1 MRAHYA
7 WREIESVMEYLAA
20 AEGGTTAFALPGTL
34 PQYAPDHPV
43 VVRHLHLDV
52 KIDPTAETVSGRS
65 TLVISPVVDQ
75 VTHVRLD
82 ASDLEIGKVYIQ
94 GNPDPAVYDYDG
106 RNLVVELWEP
116 LAMNETTS
124 IVVQYSVERPALGLY
139 FIKPDAASPD
149 RPVQVWSQ
157 NQDDDARYWFPCIDD
172 PAMKMTTSVS
182 AAVPL
187 EYVAI
192 SNGVV
197 RTDKP
202 TERYWEPEFQY
213 WHWRQD
219 KPHPVYLMSLLV
231 GPFVE
236 HVEPAQEGLPPV
248 NWYHLPGQEEPA
260 RRAFNRTADMIR
272 FYQDFLGCPYPWDG
286 YGQIAVSEFVFGG
299 MENTGL
305 STMTERVL
313 PDERAALD
321 FSANSL
327 VAHELAHQWFG
338 DLVTCRHWSH
348 GWLNEGFATYLDACF
363 REHDLGTDEFHYE
376 MLALARGYMRE
387 ASTKYSRPIVSR
399 EYNEPIDL
407 FDRHL
412 YHKGAWVLHMLRAR
426 LGDVPFRRALT
437 VYLHRFRF
445 SQTETSDLVR
455 AMEDAT
461 GQSLWQHFDEWVF
474 RAGHPTLKWRVSST
488 DVPGSLT
495 VTVEQGNKPEDI
507 WSIRT
512 SLLIRTKGKDRRIPV
527 VLNQAVQTI
536 VIPGVSSSPNL
547 IVLDPD
553 YTILATMRPSLRTR
567 QFIAMLEDAPS
578 VARRIEAAQALG
590 KRPAAIAIK
599 ALKEALAEQPFWG
612 TRKEIATVLG
622 GMGSDEA
629 ASTLLSR
636 LPGES
641 HPKVRRAIVE
651 ALGHFKGRDTVRSA
665 IAAIVRDGDA
675 SYFVEAAA
683 VRALG
688 RLGGEEALA
697 LLDSAME
704 RDSFNEVIRAAA
716 VRGLGALAPDTAALD
731 RIEARCTDM
740 HPTLVRLA
748 AIGTLGTIGRDYP
761 DLRPR
766 VLRQLGKLRVASG
779 LRIRLTLLAALQT
792 VGDRRGLAIIADV
805 QDRGA
810 DGRVLRRA
818 REAAASIRAGKDGVG
833 MVRRELDSL
842 RAETKALRTRVDR
855 LK

>member
-20 AEGGTTAFALPGTL
+20 VEGDSKAFALPGTR

-52 KIDPTAETVSGRS
+52 KIDPATETVSGRS
-65 TLVISPVVDQ
+65 TLVLSPVVDQ
-75 VTHVRLD
+75 VTHIRLD
-82 ASDLEIGKVYIQ
+82 ASDLEIDKVYIQ
-94 GNPDPAVYDYDG
+94 GNPDPAEYEYDG
-106 RNLVVELWEP
+106 RNLLVELWEP
-116 LAMNETTS
+116 LAMNETTT

-172 PAMKMTTSVS
+172 PAMKMTTSIS

-187 EYVAI
+187 DYVAI
-192 SNGVV
+192 SNGVP

-213 WHWRQD
+213 WHWQQN

-236 HVEPAQEGLPPV
+236 HVEPAEEGLPPV

-260 RRAFNRTADMIR
+260 RRAFHRTGDMIR

-387 ASTKYSRPIVSR
+387 ASTRYSRPIVSR
-399 EYNEPIDL
+399 NYDEPIDL

-426 LGDVPFRRALT
+426 LGDLPFRRALT

-474 RAGHPTLKWRVSST
+474 RAGHPTLKWRASSSE
-488 DVPGSLT
+488 VPGSLT
-495 VTVEQGNKPEDI
+495 VTVEQGDRPETI
-507 WSIRT
+507 WNIRT
-512 SLLIRTKGKDRRIPV
+512 SLLIRTKGVERRIPV
-527 VLNQAVQTI
+527 LLNQAVQTI
-536 VIPGVSSSPNL
+536 VVPDVFSSPDL

-553 YTILATMRPSLRTR
+553 YTVLATMRPGLHTR
-567 QFIAMLEDAPS
+567 QFIAMLEEAPS
-578 VARRIEAAQALG
+578 VVRRIEAAQTLG
-590 KRPAAIAIK
+590 KRPAATALK
-599 ALKEALAEQPFWG
+599 ALTKALAEQPFWG
-612 TRKEIATVLG
+612 TRKEVAAVLG
-622 GMGSDEA
+622 GMGTDEA
-629 ASTLLSR
+629 ATALLSR
-636 LPGES
+636 LPEES
-641 HPKVRRAIVE
+641 HHKVRRAIVE
-651 ALGHFKGRDTVRSA
+651 ALGRFKENHEVRATVA
-665 IAAIVRDGDA
+665 MLCVDGDA

-683 VRALG
+683 VRAMG
-688 RLGGEEALA
+688 QLGGDGALE
-697 LLDSAME
+697 LLDDALE

-716 VRGLGALAPDTAALD
+716 VRGLGGLAPDTEALD
-731 RIEARCTDM
+731 RIEPRCADG

-748 AIGTLGTIGRDYP
+748 AIGTLGTIGRDHP

-766 VLRQLGKLRVASG
+766 VLRHLGELRVDAS
-779 LRIRLTLLAALQT
+779 LRIRLSLLAALET

-818 REAAASIRAGKDGVG
+818 REAAASIRSGKDGMG
-833 MVRRELDSL
+833 ALRKELDSL
-842 RAETKALRTRVDR
+842 RVETKGLRTRVDR
-855 LK
+855 LE